1 VKLRGVRLELDEI
14 LGVIRSHATVKDAA
28 AMIVGDPDQQRL
40 VAFVVGHQ
48 QRKAPVPNELRAF
61 LQERLPSA
69 AVPAKLLVVDAL
81 PLLPSGKVDQIALRS
96 LADAPARH
104 EAAPITMPV
113 NADVA
118 EIWRTVLRE
127 GDINAADDFFDLGGN
142 SLLAMQVIVRVR
154 RRFGIDIPIR
164 AIFDN
169 PTLAGFSN
177 AVENAPLA
185 EDEELTEIR
194 PQARSRT
201 TISDLRNHLVSLPP
215 GELDALIRSV
225 KQGAS

>member
-1 VKLRGVRLELDEI
+1 
-14 LGVIRSHATVKDAA
+14 
-28 AMIVGDPDQQRL
+28 
-40 VAFVVGHQ
+40 
-48 QRKAPVPNELRAF
+48 VPNELRAF

-118 EIWRTVLRE
+118 EIWQAVLRE
-127 GDINAADDFFDLGGN
+127 DDINSADDFFDLGGN

-169 PTLAGFSN
+169 PTLASFSN

-185 EDEELTEIR
+185 ADEELTEIR

-201 TISDLRNHLVSLPP
+201 TISDLRNHLASLPP
-215 GELDALIRSV
+215 EELDALIRSV
-225 KQGAS
+225 KQGAN